1 MLLSIGCTR
10 SLFSF
15 RGIIGSTFTVVSPMR
30 ITMLIELSGRDH
42 HNPGIRE
49 MAGKRCRPAAQAG
62 ASTQRERKRPGSRRK
77 RRPHEPTWAGTAS
90 PPCFA
95 KPFSRP
101 AQVSA
106 VPLPI
111 RRGLLPAPP
120 LSGLDPEIARE
131 GKWGG
136 RRVEKTGRRS
146 SGGTVAGVSPGIVR
160 FDLSG
165 SLTIVLP
172 LSQERGRCAPA
183 PMSRS
188 PLLDAS
194 GGPIGTTILPCPTL
208 PNWGEGRMTG
218 NLKRIRSI

>member
-30 ITMLIELSGRDH
+30 ITMSIELSERDH

-49 MAGKRCRPAAQAG
+49 RAGKRCRPAARAG
-62 ASTQRERKRPGSRRK
+62 ASTQRERKRPGARRK

-95 KPFSRP
+95 KLFSRP

-120 LSGLDPEIARE
+120 LSGLDPEIAKE
-131 GKWGG
+131 GRSGG
-136 RRVEKTGRRS
+136 LRVEKTGRRS
-146 SGGTVAGVSPGIVR
+146 SGGAVAGVSPGIVR

-165 SLTIVLP
+165 ALTIVLP
-172 LSQERGRCAPA
+172 LSQECGQYAPA
-183 PMSRS
+183 PDVSIPIASTRRAALLGQQHSRI
-188 PLLDAS
+188 
-194 GGPIGTTILPCPTL
+194 GPPQL
-208 PNWGEGRMTG
+208 GERAG
-218 NLKRIRSI
+218 